1 MSFAQKG
8 KGLLSPQQTTKILEY
23 FIQIEKNT
31 INRKK
36 IPWTVRVTTLISD
49 YAFSSKSHGI
59 YSIKLA
65 SMGVNLC
72 HIIYVKLVTY
82 PKKEKIPLKS
92 S

>member
-1 MSFAQKG
+1 M
-8 KGLLSPQQTTKILEY
+8 
-23 FIQIEKNT
+23 
-31 INRKK
+31 
-36 IPWTVRVTTLISD
+36 RVTTLITD

-72 HIIYVKLVTY
+72 HIIYAKLVTY
-82 PKKEKIPLKS
+82 LKKEKISLKS